1 MQRVII
7 INASCGFD
15 SRPYQ
20 GVRDKSYQIVRTIE
34 RVYFIKLVIS
44 PHGSASNQ
52 PKLFILTIKCS
63 SLPILERGSL
73 HDTFYFHI
81 NWYPYNWTGNTAVY
95 MYLLMNKQY

>member
-1 MQRVII
+1 MQVVGSIPVRIKVYAIKVI
-7 INASCGFD
+7 
-15 SRPYQ
+15 R
-20 GVRDKSYQIVRTIE
+20 SY
-34 RVYFIKLVIS
+34 VYFIKLVIS

-52 PKLFILTIKCS
+52 PKPFILTIKCS